1 MHMFENTATLTEISY
16 NPCIKEVA
24 NFNGVIKIYHR
35 LTYCHANENCA
46 LYKISY
52 NSA

>member
-1 MHMFENTATLTEISY
+1 MFVNTATLTKISY
-16 NPCIKEVA
+16 NSCTKEVA

-35 LTYCHANENCA
+35 LTYENYA